1 MAVGDCRQTPYLQF
15 ETGPYHAAVKSPI
28 QRLYLTRETPS
39 VLISGYLRYNTVCLK
54 SQVADTA

>member
-1 MAVGDCRQTPYLQF
+1 MTVGDCGQTPYLQL
-15 ETGPYHAAVKSPI
+15 ETGPCHAAAKSPI
-28 QRLYLTRETPS
+28 HLLYLTRETPS